1 MRSKRQEPRPLG
13 VLPPPITEIMTLPV
27 YKAGPAPP
35 LRGMVTPAKP
45 KAKRAGWI
53 E

>member
-13 VLPPPITEIMTLPV
+13 VLPPPITEMMTLPV

-35 LRGMVTPAKP
+35 SPGMATPAKP
-45 KAKRAGWI
+45 KVRRAGWI
-53 E
+53 Q